1 MRTQKISLQ
10 CIAKAIKA
18 IDSIGIN
25 NVMIEDKEK
34 IQAAR
39 SRLINVI
46 FKNGYELQYSTYR
59 LIKSKEQRELTTE
72 TN

>member
-1 MRTQKISLQ
+1 MTTQKISLQ
-10 CIAKAIKA
+10 CIAKSIKA

-25 NVMIEDKEK
+25 NVLLEDKEK

-39 SRLINVI
+39 SRLINVL
-46 FKNGYELQYSTYR
+46 FRNGYELQYNTYR
-59 LIKSKEQRELTTE
+59 LIKSKVKRDLTIE